1 MRNWGFLGMARAEK
15 LFDAD
20 VQIDPFVPKL
30 TAWIRDSIAKGKAA
44 KIIGITDDEPDF
56 DTAKSDGQREKFHA
70 MIGDI
75 NKTGVIVMPGRRVV
89 LSDYDPEQCKALLVM
104 WFANEKAAMGEAL
117 KRAPMH
123 FTCPITGEQITIR
136 PSTIQWGKKLT
147 CEFVE
152 YLYATGAMTNTVW
165 SEKAL
170 EAYQSYREA
179 QQ

>member
-1 MRNWGFLGMARAEK
+1 MARAEK
-15 LFDAD
+15 IIDGD
-20 VQIDPFVPKL
+20 VQIEPFAAKL
-30 TAWIRDSIAKGKAA
+30 TEWLRKAIKLGA
-44 KIIGITDDEPDF
+44 VRIVAENTDGEEEP
-56 DTAKSDGQREKFHA
+56 KSDIQREKFHA

-117 KRAPMH
+117 KKPPRH
-123 FTCPITGEQITIR
+123 FTCPLTGEEITIR

-170 EAYQSYREA
+170 EAYESYREA